1 METHDLFDTHLHT
14 ELAYCAADTNVADC
28 IRLAGRQGLDGLC
41 FTEHAAQL
49 YCTADE
55 FWSAKFIFQPDIWKT
70 GPRERMDAYFRLTD
84 PYRGPTVRVGL
95 EAEIDRDGNLTVRP
109 EDRDRLD
116 LLAGAIHWLP
126 EDTSK
131 MTDADFAAAFLRTT
145 ERLLANDVDIL
156 VHPMRAITR
165 LRPVAP
171 EINTAVA
178 DMLATTNTAAEINF
192 HLNTPELAFVEAC
205 LARNVKITF
214 GSDTHGLADLGDF
227 AANIE
232 LLQRAA
238 GCEDVEGL
246 LYRP

>member
-1 METHDLFDTHLHT
+1 METPDLFDTHVHT

-28 IRLAGRQGLDGLC
+28 IRLAGRRGLDGLC

-55 FWSAKFIFQPDIWKT
+55 FWSAKFIFEPDIWKT
-70 GPRERMDAYFRLTD
+70 HSRQRMDAYFRLTD

-95 EAEIDRDGNLTVRP
+95 EAEIDRDGHLTVRT
-109 EDRDRLD
+109 EDRGRLD
-116 LLAGAIHWLP
+116 LLAGAVHWIP
-126 EDTSK
+126 QDTDA
-131 MTDADFAAAFLRTT
+131 MTDAQLTAAFLRTT
-145 ERLLANDVDIL
+145 ERLLAAGVDIL
-156 VHPMRAITR
+156 VHPMRL
-165 LRPVAP
+165 LRKRRPIAP
-171 EINTAVA
+171 EVNTAVA
-178 DMLATTNTAAEINF
+178 DMLAATGTVAEINR

-205 LARNVKITF
+205 LTRNVKLTF
-214 GSDTHGLADLGDF
+214 GSDTHKLSELGDF
-227 AANIE
+227 EANIE